1 VTGCLSVPVACLTF
15 LLKYGSLLLPLA
27 PLHLDS
33 SIPRL
38 KSPTH
43 SLTWPHPSAGD
54 HHPKPPFMQGIK
66 RLKEAVQKHRE
77 NKDINIKYKTPLTGK
92 SEPSPHPHTVS

>member
-1 VTGCLSVPVACLTF
+1 MPGGCVACLTF
-15 LLKYGSLLLPLA
+15 PAEIQPRSSFRSLL
-27 PLHLDS
+27 LHLDS
-33 SIPRL
+33 SVPRL

-43 SLTWPHPSAGD
+43 SITWTHPSAGD
-54 HHPKPPFMQGIK
+54 RHHPKPPFMQGIK

-92 SEPSPHPHTVS
+92 TEPSPHPHTLS